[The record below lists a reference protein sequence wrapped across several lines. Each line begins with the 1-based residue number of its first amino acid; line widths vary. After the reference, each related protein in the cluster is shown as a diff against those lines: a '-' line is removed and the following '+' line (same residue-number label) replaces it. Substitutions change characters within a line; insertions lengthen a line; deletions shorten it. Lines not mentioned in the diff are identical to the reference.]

1 MSTALETSQVLSI
14 EDVLPIVD
22 AVVAQMSRHLPGH
35 VCAQDLASAGKLA
48 LMEVLSDFGGTFS
61 RDRGYVICR
70 VRGAVMDEMRRQD
83 PLSRYGR
90 AQVRLVRGAVSALEA
105 GLNRAPTD
113 AEVAARAGLS
123 EADVSKI
130 SRLGLA
136 AVALSVD
143 APGRGGERARLV
155 ADPDAP
161 SPADVAERGDRASAI
176 RAALLRLSPSQS
188 LVLQG
193 YYFNGLTLQEIA
205 DDLGLSVVRVHQLR
219 SSAEER
225 LRGDPGVAEAWGE
238 FRPAGTPS

>member
-1 MSTALETSQVLSI
+1 LNTSPETSQALLI
-14 EDVLPIVD
+14 ADVLPIVD

-48 LMEVLSDFGGTFS
+48 LMEVLGDFNGSFS

-90 AQVRLVRGAVSALEA
+90 AQVRLVRRAMSALEA
-105 GLNRAPTD
+105 ALNRAPSD
-113 AEVAARAGLS
+113 AEIAAQAGLS
-123 EADVSKI
+123 EADVSRI
-130 SRLGLA
+130 NQLGVA
-136 AVALSVD
+136 AEALSSD
-143 APGRGGERARLV
+143 APGRDGESARLV

-161 SPADVAERGDRASAI
+161 SPADMAEKGDSASAI
-176 RAALLRLSPSQS
+176 RAALQRLSPNQS

-193 YYFNGLTLQEIA
+193 YYFNGQTLQEIA

-219 SSAEER
+219 SAAEER
-225 LRGDPGVAEAWGE
+225 LRHDAGFLDAWGE
-238 FRPAGTPS
+238 MRQGGALA